1 VDILVNNAGAIP
13 GGDLERVNEEVWR
26 EAWDLKVFGYVNM
39 TREFLR
45 RMRARGDGVIVNV
58 VGTAGERPTAGYIAG
73 SAGNASLMAFS
84 RGIGATSL
92 DHGVRVLAV
101 NPGPVETDRIVRLF
115 KTRAEAELGDAGRWK
130 EILARGPGGRAAT
143 VKEVAD
149 LVVFLASP
157 RASYLS
163 GTVVTI
169 DGGLSGRNP

>member
-1 VDILVNNAGAIP
+1 
-13 GGDLERVNEEVWR
+13 
-26 EAWDLKVFGYVNM
+26 
-39 TREFLR
+39 
-45 RMRARGDGVIVNV
+45 
-58 VGTAGERPTAGYIAG
+58 
-73 SAGNASLMAFS
+73 
-84 RGIGATSL
+84 
-92 DHGVRVLAV
+92 
-101 NPGPVETDRIVRLF
+101 VETDRIVRLF